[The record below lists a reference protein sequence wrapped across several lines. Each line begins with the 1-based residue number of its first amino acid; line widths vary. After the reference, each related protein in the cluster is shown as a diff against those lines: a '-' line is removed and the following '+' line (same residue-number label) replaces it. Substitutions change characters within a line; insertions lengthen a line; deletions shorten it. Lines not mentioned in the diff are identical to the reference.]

1 MEMQIKYLIDCNTA
15 LPPAHY
21 ISEAL
26 IELI

>member
-1 MEMQIKYLIDCNTA
+1 MEMQIKYLIDSNTA